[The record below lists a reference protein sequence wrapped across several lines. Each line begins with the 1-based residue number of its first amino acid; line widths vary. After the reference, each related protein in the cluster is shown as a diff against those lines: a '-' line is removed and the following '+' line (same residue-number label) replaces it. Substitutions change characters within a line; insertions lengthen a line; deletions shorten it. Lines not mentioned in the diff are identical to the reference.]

1 MLHAACRMQHARA
14 HSLHHDS
21 MRLIAFAYFA
31 HFLRHGMVLPLIPL
45 FAREMGASGA
55 LIGAAVSA
63 FSLLSLVAAVP
74 LGGLSDRIGAR
85 SMLLLSALFNCLY
98 SLLLLAADG
107 LAILIAAQ
115 MLGGLGFLLLI
126 VSSQGWVSRHADKGG
141 RERGFGFLSLSA
153 AAGQSLGPFLG
164 GMLLERTSFTVV
176 FAVAVFLSLL
186 GFCLVG
192 LREDGRGAAHRAGQ
206 GGLRLGQVLRW
217 LAADRRMCAI
227 LIFSFA
233 VVFAVSLR
241 NSFVPVLFQD
251 RGVGEWTIGLLLSAF
266 ALSMTLVRLGIGR
279 LMGRIARRHLLA
291 LALGLVLVGTAG
303 LPVVGGPWPAA
314 GIMLLFGAGFGISQ
328 PLSMVMVSD
337 RAGEDTSGLA
347 MGMRFTVITLA
358 TLLSPAL
365 SGLVVDAAGLETAFY
380 SVAGLLVAA
389 AGLILVVAGWAGK
402 ERTAR
407 E

>member
-1 MLHAACRMQHARA
+1 MLHAACSMQHARA

-389 AGLILVVAGWAGK
+389 AGLILVVAGWAGR